1 MRMKNRLSTA
11 TLALAA
17 SLLAGGLVLA
27 PSSQAVAQQGK
38 LSTAVGTPLKEAL
51 DLGNKGQY
59 AQALAKLKAAEAA
72 PNKSA
77 FEQFQISET
86 YGFVYLKQKNYAA
99 AAAAYEKSLNSGQL
113 PAAKVQERVKQLAQL
128 NFQNPRNLNK
138 VIEYGNRYLKESG
151 AKDPAMYALVGQA
164 YQLSGNDKAAVTAV
178 ESAIRNAQAGGQR
191 ASENWLRILLKS
203 YGALGDTAGVNRT
216 TLNLVQLYPTKD
228 NWRLLSGALR
238 RQAAGDD
245 RVAMNVYRL
254 MAKLDLMDK
263 PDIINEAAIV
273 AIQAGLPAEAVA
285 LMDQGYASKSLAAD
299 DARSQRILADAKSR
313 LAAQQP
319 NIGRLKE
326 TAAKS
331 TSAQDEILVGELL
344 LSYGQVDQAL
354 AAAKRASEKG
364 ADADQVN
371 MLRGRALVEQKNG
384 AEARKAFSSVKGEET
399 ALVARLW
406 GIYASRL

>member
-1 MRMKNRLSTA
+1 
-11 TLALAA
+11 
-17 SLLAGGLVLA
+17 
-27 PSSQAVAQQGK
+27 
-38 LSTAVGTPLKEAL
+38 
-51 DLGNKGQY
+51 
-59 AQALAKLKAAEAA
+59 
-72 PNKSA
+72 
-77 FEQFQISET
+77 
-86 YGFVYLKQKNYAA
+86 
-99 AAAAYEKSLNSGQL
+99 
-113 PAAKVQERVKQLAQL
+113 
-128 NFQNPRNLNK
+128 
-138 VIEYGNRYLKESG
+138 
-151 AKDPAMYALVGQA
+151 
-164 YQLSGNDKAAVTAV
+164 
-178 ESAIRNAQAGGQR
+178 
-191 ASENWLRILLKS
+191 
-203 YGALGDTAGVNRT
+203 
-216 TLNLVQLYPTKD
+216 D
-228 NWRLLSGALR
+228 NGRLLSGALR

-354 AAAKRASEKG
+354 AAARRASDKG